1 MLRPT
6 WHENHVKI
14 AAIFVKAV
22 CFPSCLRSDGMPLS
36 LVSDYGTSRSA
47 DILLFFFK
55 HVSYLP
61 CALEILCLFSLNL
74 RNFASFKISVLQRA
88 SLWPTKM
95 YRSLHM
101 GAFDEGN
108 LAYLHK

>member
-47 DILLFFFK
+47 DILLFFK
-55 HVSYLP
+55 HMCHTCLVPLKYYVS
-61 CALEILCLFSLNL
+61 SN
-74 RNFASFKISVLQRA
+74 
-88 SLWPTKM
+88 
-95 YRSLHM
+95 
-101 GAFDEGN
+101 
-108 LAYLHK
+108 

>member
-47 DILLFFFK
+47 DILLFF
-55 HVSYLP
+55 
-61 CALEILCLFSLNL
+61 
-74 RNFASFKISVLQRA
+74 
-88 SLWPTKM
+88 
-95 YRSLHM
+95 
-101 GAFDEGN
+101 
-108 LAYLHK
+108 